1 MRDPEEGVRPPSLEK
16 LLSCEEGLA
25 LARQHGRLL
34 LREALRLAADRVR
47 RGELSGPE
55 DVSAR
60 VLRDAARSLAARPPA
75 GPRPVLNGTG
85 VLLHTNLGRAPLA
98 EAAREAVLRAAGACD
113 LELDLGTGNRGQRD
127 KGVRDLLTRVF
138 VGDDPRFGAL
148 VANNTA
154 AALLLALDTVANGR
168 PVAVSRGELVAIGG
182 DFRVPSIL
190 ARSGASLLEVGTTNR
205 TTLADYEEA
214 LAAKVGAPAA
224 VPGVMTSAPA
234 AALLK
239 VHPSNF
245 RIVGF
250 TEEVDLATLGA
261 LAERAGVP
269 LVYDAGAAT
278 PVPHPRL
285 PGAPVPREALE
296 NGATVV
302 TFSADKTLGGPQ
314 SGILIGRTTFIEAAS
329 RNPLA
334 RALRPDKLVLAA
346 LASTLELHVR
356 GETSKIPF
364 VGLLETPAA
373 RLEERARLLAAALG
387 ELGFRAEATPSTAVA
402 GGGSGA
408 ETTFPSWAVA
418 VTAGAHAGEDS
429 GEQALARALRA
440 SRVPLV
446 TRIVA
451 GRVLVDLAALPSPDD
466 SGVLEAFASI
476 ARDEGSKPI
485 SG

>member
-1 MRDPEEGVRPPSLEK
+1 MADHEEGVRPPSLEK
-16 LLSCEEGLA
+16 LLSCDEGRA

-34 LREALRLAADRVR
+34 LREALRLAADLVR
-47 RGELSGPE
+47 RGELPGPE
-55 DVSAR
+55 EVAAR
-60 VLRDAARSLAARPPA
+60 ILADAARSLAARPPA

-113 LELDLGTGNRGQRD
+113 LEIDLGTGTRGRRD
-127 KGVRDLLTRVF
+127 AGVRDLLTRVF
-138 VGDDPRFGAL
+138 VGNDPRFGAL

-190 ARSGASLLEVGTTNR
+190 ARSGASLLEVGTTNK

-214 LAAKVGAPAA
+214 LTGTV
-224 VPGVMTSAPA
+224 
-234 AALLK
+234 ALLK

-250 TEEVDLATLGA
+250 TEEVGLAALGA

-269 LVYDAGAAT
+269 LVYDAGAAI
-278 PVPHPRL
+278 PAPHPRL

-296 NGATVV
+296 SGATVV

-314 SGILIGRTTFIEAAS
+314 SGILIGRTDFIERAS

-346 LASTLELHVR
+346 LAATLELHVR
-356 GETSKIPF
+356 GEASQIPF
-364 VGLLETPAA
+364 LAMLETPVAQ
-373 RLEERARLLAAALG
+373 LEARARLLATALK
-387 ELGFRAEATPSTAVA
+387 ELGFEAEATPSTAVA

-408 ETTFPSWAVA
+408 ETTFASWAVA
-418 VTAGAHAGEDS
+418 VTAQAHAGGIS
-429 GEQALARALRA
+429 GEEALSQALRA

-446 TRIVA
+446 TRIA
-451 GRVLVDLAALPSPDD
+451 SGRVLVDLAALPAAND
-466 SGVLEAFASI
+466 SGVVEAFA
-476 ARDEGSKPI
+476 GVLHGPGQNPI